1 MTITTAYNVSVY
13 TRTNFHATKIKNL
26 HENTII
32 IAKGNY

>member
-1 MTITTAYNVSVY
+1 MTITNAYNVSVY
-13 TRTNFHATKIKNL
+13 TKTNFLTTKIKNL